1 MAEILVVDDDEGVRL
16 MLRTLLEKSGHS
28 VIEASNGNEA
38 VQTLQN
44 HSPALVILDII
55 MPDKEG
61 LETIMELRQSRPDL
75 PIIAISGGGRIG
87 PQAYLDDALKL
98 GAAKVFTKPF
108 VLDDIRQ
115 AVAELLTK

>member
-75 PIIAISGGGRIG
+75 PIIAISGDGRIG